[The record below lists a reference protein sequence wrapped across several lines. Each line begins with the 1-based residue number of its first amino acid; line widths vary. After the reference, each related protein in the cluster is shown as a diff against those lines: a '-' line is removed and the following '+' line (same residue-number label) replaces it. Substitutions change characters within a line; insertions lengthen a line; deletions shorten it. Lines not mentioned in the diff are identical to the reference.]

1 MQMRPKW
8 LQHVMINVV
17 EKKTPMRG
25 SSIGR
30 GASISVNKVIWVPQ
44 FSIFHQTYSPEAP
57 FLTKSSMKRDKQ
69 PVEKTYLEITCIDKN
84 TVQIVRIHKS
94 IFYSRDKS

>member
-1 MQMRPKW
+1 MATACHDKRRRKEDTHARIQYR
-8 LQHVMINVV
+8 
-17 EKKTPMRG
+17 E
-25 SSIGR
+25 

-69 PVEKTYLEITCIDKN
+69 PVEKTYLEKSCIDKN